1 MIHLGCEELE
11 TVKRILKSHVPEFDV
26 WLFGSRA
33 HGRALKPY
41 SDVDLAVITNQP
53 MNAPQFAELQE
64 AFSESDLPFKVDI
77 VDWSAASE
85 SFREVIRECHVL
97 LQEGGKQRA
106 HDLGNSRRLE
116 SDG

>member
-1 MIHLGCEELE
+1 MIHLGCEDLD
-11 TVKRILKSHVPEFDV
+11 TIKQILKSLVPESDV

-53 MNAPQFAELQE
+53 MSASRYADLQE
-64 AFSESDLPFKVDI
+64 AFSESELPFKVDI

-85 SFREVIRECHVL
+85 PFREVIRACHEP
-97 LQEGGKQRA
+97 LQKGEKQSAR
-106 HDLGNSRRLE
+106 DE
-116 SDG
+116 E